1 MPCCHSSHLFLSSR
15 PTGIVHGY
23 QGMYISIRL
32 AMPTL
37 IKVGMIIDTIM
48 AEIITFAIQVV
59 YRFLFFDLF
68 AIGER

>member
-1 MPCCHSSHLFLSSR
+1 MASKVR
-15 PTGIVHGY
+15 
-23 QGMYISIRL
+23 ISIRL
-32 AMPTL
+32 ATLTL